1 MYYYMLSIISIVSV
15 KAMKRYDLKSPHLEL
30 LIVHLPFVFVLIM
43 ESQTTLNYHITEL
56 MRQPLWGVTIL
67 VIYVE
72 SQHPA
77 P

>member
-1 MYYYMLSIISIVSV
+1 MHYYMLSTIFIVFL
-15 KAMKRYDLKSPHLEL
+15 KAMKKYGLKSPHLEL
-30 LIVHLPFVFVLIM
+30 LIVHLPFAFVLIM
-43 ESQTTLNYHITEL
+43 ESKTTLNYHITEL
-56 MRQPLWGVTIL
+56 MRQPLWVVIIL

>member
-1 MYYYMLSIISIVSV
+1 MLSIISIVFL
-15 KAMKRYDLKSPHLEL
+15 KAMKRYGLKSPNLEL

-43 ESQTTLNYHITEL
+43 ESKTTLNYHITEL
-56 MRQPLWGVTIL
+56 MRQPLWVVIIL